1 LPELLPENLEALQI
15 HEVLNVG
22 TEAGLEQE
30 MIQITMPKMTKEKA
44 KLLVM
49 KLALIRKVTSAMKG
63 EAEDGSRN

>member
-1 LPELLPENLEALQI
+1 
-15 HEVLNVG
+15 
-22 TEAGLEQE
+22 